1 MPAPSKM
8 APPRLATLVTV
19 GTVVTVAAT
28 VLLLLGLINHYAIR
42 YAGKEAGLRLQQLSW
57 QMRDSLDRVVAQ
69 AAGDVQQ
76 LSELQQVRE
85 ARAPAEVRAALDS
98 LQKTFPDY
106 AWIGMADKG
115 GVVYA
120 ATGGMLEGA
129 NVSARPWFQ
138 KGKDGLRAADYH
150 PAVLLGK
157 LLPQSA
163 DPWRFVDVA
172 APVAQA
178 NGEARGVLGVHL
190 SWDWARRQARTLLT
204 PALREYGAEIIVL
217 RDDGTV
223 LLGPQ
228 GMEEQKLSTA
238 SLALALKGE
247 TGFLQEVWPDGRRY
261 VTGYSRTGRAQ
272 DLASLQ
278 WVVLVRQPEH
288 AAMADW
294 HKLERRILWLSLALG
309 VVLAGTA
316 AWLARQLARPMN
328 ALSELMEA
336 RAAGAGA
343 GGAAAADVPVLDGF
357 REAGVLSRAMR
368 HLLQAEEQHVAALQT
383 MNEELEAKV
392 AARTAELEAIA
403 MRDMLTGLPNR
414 RALMAALPAAI
425 NRSRR
430 TGKACAVLFLDLDG
444 FKGVNDSHGH
454 DEGDELLRQ
463 FAARIVAG
471 VRKTDMVARLAGDE
485 FVVLLELLAH
495 PPDAEETAAK
505 IMPLLRA
512 PFTLKTTEVT
522 LSASIGLALH
532 QPHDT
537 ETLEGLLT
545 RADHAMYDAKRQGKN
560 CIALAPP
567 ALP

>member
-1 MPAPSKM
+1 MPEPSKM
-8 APPRLATLVTV
+8 APPRLATLVTL
-19 GTVVTVAAT
+19 GTAAIVAAT

-106 AWIGMADKG
+106 AWIGMADNG

-138 KGKDGLRAADYH
+138 KGKAGLRAADYH

-172 APVAQA
+172 APVTQA
-178 NGEARGVLGVHL
+178 NGDARGVLGVHL
-190 SWDWARRQARTLLT
+190 SWDWARRLARTLIT

-228 GMEEQKLSTA
+228 GMEEQKLATA
-238 SLALALKGE
+238 SLALALDGQ

-309 VVLAGTA
+309 LALAGTA
-316 AWLARQLARPMN
+316 AWLARRLARPMN

-336 RAAGAGA
+336 RAAGAG
-343 GGAAAADVPVLDGF
+343 GTAAADVPVLDGF

-368 HLLQAEEQHVAALQT
+368 HLLQAEEQHLSALQT

-414 RALMAALPAAI
+414 RALMAALQAAL

-444 FKGVNDSHGH
+444 FKGVNDTHGH

-463 FAARIVAG
+463 VGARILAC

-485 FVVLLELLAH
+485 FVVLLELLAY

-512 PFTLKTTEVT
+512 PYTLRTTEVA
-522 LSASIGLALH
+522 LSASIGVALH

-537 ETLEGLLT
+537 ETLEGLLS
-545 RADHAMYDAKRQGKN
+545 RADHAMYGAKRQGKN

-567 ALP
+567 AQP